1 MAIVVPAKG
10 QPDWDV
16 TLNEALI
23 QLESEIETNSSL
35 VNGVQVTNS
44 PTASQVLTATSP
56 TQAQWSTVSTPL
68 LPANNLSDVAS
79 TSTARSNLGL
89 TAVATATPGTA
100 TDYKSVGVV
109 SAGSTT
115 RWADAG
121 HVHPS
126 FGSTPVKDQGVKDWT
141 EDPRGW
147 GASASNDAGT
157 LWLTRYIPGYT
168 YTWSSVWVGIAS
180 QPSVGWTAG
189 ENFMGVYDSTGTLIA
204 QTADLSTQFAQSVVQ
219 ACNFITP
226 ITATAGNEYFIAIL
240 LNFSGTAGS
249 LKATGGGSSMNG
261 NTTAGHRRVS
271 TIGSGLTALP
281 ASVTLSTQST
291 TLLASGKGS
300 QGYFMN

>member
-1 MAIVVPAKG
+1 MAITIPAKG

-16 TLNEALI
+16 TLNAALVE
-23 QLESEIETNSSL
+23 LESEIAANASTL
-35 VNGVQVTNS
+35 NGVTITNA
-44 PTASQVLTATSP
+44 PTASQTLTATST
-56 TQAQWSTVSTPL
+56 TQAQWSTPATPL
-68 LPANNLSDVAS
+68 LASNNLSDIVS
-79 TSTARSNLGL
+79 TSTARSSLGL
-89 TAVATATPGTA
+89 TAVATAVPGTA
-100 TDYKSVGVV
+100 IDYKSVGVMA
-109 SAGSTT
+109 AGATT
-115 RWADAG
+115 RWSDAG
-121 HVHPS
+121 HTHPA
-126 FGSTPVKDQGVKDWT
+126 FGATPVKDQGVKDWT

-147 GASASNDAGT
+147 GASAANDVGT
-157 LWLTRYIPGYT
+157 VWLTRYIPGYT

-180 QPSVGWTAG
+180 QPSVSWTAG
-189 ENFMGVYDSTGTLIA
+189 QNFVGVYDSTGTLIA
-204 QTADLSTQFAQSVVQ
+204 QTADLSTQFASSVVQ

-240 LNFSGTAGS
+240 LNETGTLAT

-271 TIGSGLTALP
+271 TIGAGLTSLP